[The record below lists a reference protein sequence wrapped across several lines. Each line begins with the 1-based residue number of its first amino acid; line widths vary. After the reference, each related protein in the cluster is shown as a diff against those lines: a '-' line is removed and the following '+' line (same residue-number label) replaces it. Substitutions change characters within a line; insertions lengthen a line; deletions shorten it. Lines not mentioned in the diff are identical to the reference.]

1 MIGFQQF
8 HLSTDR
14 KVIPTQAVRRH
25 NRLRSFVSQ
34 RHFMNF
40 NCISQLTAQDRLFQ
54 IIYRLITWTS
64 FTFGKGIPICIRRER
79 EKTFIQDKLGFSL
92 TQVKINWFYLFPKL
106 KIFLTSQTFISRVMK
121 FTTEHP
127 FGLPRFCLGNQ
138 SFIPKDVSRSV
149 DSYPVYVSS
158 YPNR

>member
-40 NCISQLTAQDRLFQ
+40 NYISQLTAQDRLFQ

-79 EKTFIQDKLGFSL
+79 ENVLLRQIGVVSY
-92 TQVKINWFYLFPKL
+92 QVKINWVCLFPKL
-106 KIFLTSQTFISRVMK
+106 KLFLTFQTFISRVIK
-121 FTTEHP
+121 FTIEHP
-127 FGLPRFCLGNQ
+127 YGLPRFCLGNQ